1 MLVKLLY
8 TAKTQFEEQV
18 LVVDI
23 KQSKQ
28 ADWLTRQAGLLAL
41 FCASFKHSCF
51 AETDIL
57 QNVMF

>member
-23 KQSKQ
+23 KQSRQ

-41 FCASFKHSCF
+41 FCAGFKRSCF
-51 AETDIL
+51 VEVYIL
-57 QNVMF
+57 PNVMF